1 MKVMF
6 KINFADN
13 SKVEATEYR
22 AAEAKDQKF
31 GLEFEAEGTPEEHI
45 EAIKCAANETAKY
58 AEQMAPIAMELVKKL
73 DINAV
78 VEMVSKESRDHR
90 ELLRDELKLE
100 RERFEYQRQKDA
112 EYKAE
117 REARKR
123 EKAKLN
129 KE

>member
-6 KINFADN
+6 KIQASDN
-13 SKVEATEYR
+13 SKFEGGEYR
-22 AAEAKDQKF
+22 PAEQKDQKLA
-31 GLEFEAEGTPEEHI
+31 LEFEAEGTPEEHI
-45 EAIKCAANETAKY
+45 EALKCAAQESAKY
-58 AEQMAPIAMELVKKL
+58 AEHFAPIAAELAKKL
-73 DINAV
+73 DVNAI
-78 VEMVSKESRDHR
+78 VEMVAKESRDHR
-90 ELLRDELKLE
+90 DLLREELKLE
-100 RERFEYQRQKDA
+100 RERFEYQCQKDA

>member
-1 MKVMF
+1 MKIMF
-6 KINFADN
+6 KVSFNDN
-13 SKVEATEYR
+13 TKFEGSEYR
-22 AAEAKDQKF
+22 PAEQKDQKF

-45 EAIKCAANETAKY
+45 EAVKCAAEESVKY
-58 AEQMAPIAMELVKKL
+58 AEMYAPAVMEAVKKVDL
-73 DINAV
+73 NAII
-78 VEMVSKESRDHR
+78 EMAAKESRDHH
-90 ELLRDELKLE
+90 ELLREELKLE

>member
-6 KINFADN
+6 KIQASDN
-13 SKVEATEYR
+13 SKFEGGEYR
-22 AAEAKDQKF
+22 PAAQKDQKLA
-31 GLEFEAEGTPEEHI
+31 LEFQAEGTPEEHI
-45 EAIKCAANETAKY
+45 EALKCAAEETAKY
-58 AEQMAPIAMELVKKL
+58 AEKMAPVVMEIVKKL

-78 VEMVSKESRDHR
+78 IEMAAKESRDHR
-90 ELLRDELKLE
+90 DLLRDELKLE